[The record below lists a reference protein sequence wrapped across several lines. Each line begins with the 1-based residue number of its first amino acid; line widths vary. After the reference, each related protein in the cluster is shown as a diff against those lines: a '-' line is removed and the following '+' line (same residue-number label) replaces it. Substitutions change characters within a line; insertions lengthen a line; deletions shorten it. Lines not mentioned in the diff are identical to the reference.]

1 MVCLHPL
8 SAGLLTVTFG
18 TMAAAAPT
26 IRELPGFEGLHE
38 RWVETMEGLGVP
50 GFAVAVVKD
59 GRLYALDAMGPRDPE
74 ADLPIDADT
83 IFYIASITKTYL
95 AAGIVALAQ
104 EGRIDLDEPV
114 RTYLTQFALADVA
127 ATGSVTVRDLLCH
140 RIGIDSGPIVYLDAY
155 TGQITEDRYY
165 RWLGRVTPSG
175 SVQYT
180 NVHFTL
186 LGRVIEAVTGESW
199 KDYLQQRI
207 FEPAGMSR
215 TTAYASRMYGDHNAA
230 VPLVLTD
237 TGWVPSRV
245 RKTDRTMHAAGGMGT
260 TARDAA
266 RWIELQLGG
275 GSIDGAT
282 VLTEASIA
290 DMHAFQSKLE
300 NPRGR
305 IRRREG
311 FGLGWHRGTFRG
323 RPYLTHGGGYVG
335 AATHISFL
343 PEHGIGVVVLCNSQ
357 GPANGLIDIVSIDVY
372 DRLLDESG
380 HTDLL
385 PIYKE
390 RATQL
395 RERMLEPAA
404 TGANPVAAA
413 DGLSREPDAYVGLFS
428 NADWG
433 TVEFRLADRD
443 LVGDIGDLALTLHS
457 TATDRFKAVASAGL
471 DFDGT
476 FVVDGQGRVAAIQLT
491 VDDEVIVFDRSN

>member
-1 MVCLHPL
+1 MVCLHAL
-8 SAGLLTVTFG
+8 SAGLLTVAFG
-18 TMAAAAPT
+18 TPAAAPPT
-26 IRELPGFEGLHE
+26 IREVAEFEGLYD
-38 RWVETMEGLGVP
+38 RWVEAMDGLGVP
-50 GFAVAVVKD
+50 AFAVAVVKD
-59 GRLYALDAMGPRDPE
+59 GRLYALDAMGPRDTE
-74 ADLPIDADT
+74 TGAPIDGDT

-95 AAGIVALAQ
+95 AAGIVALAE
-104 EGRIDLDEPV
+104 EGRIDLDAPV
-114 RTYLTQFALADVA
+114 RSYLPLFALADEE
-127 ATGSVTVRDLLCH
+127 ATSTVTVRDLLCH
-140 RIGIDSGPIVYLDAY
+140 RPGIDSGPIVYLDAY

-175 SVQYT
+175 SVQYS

-215 TTAYASRMYGDHNAA
+215 TTAYASRMYGDPNAA
-230 VPLVLTD
+230 VPLILTAN
-237 TGWVPSRV
+237 GWVPSRV

-266 RWIELQLGG
+266 RWIELQFGG

-282 VLTEASIA
+282 VLTEASVA

-300 NPRGR
+300 EPRGR

-335 AATHISFL
+335 AATHVSFL
-343 PEHGIGVVVLCNSQ
+343 PEHGIGVVVFCNSQ

-372 DRLLDESG
+372 DRLLGETG
-380 HTDLL
+380 HADLL
-385 PIYKE
+385 PPYKE

-395 RERMLEPAA
+395 RLRMLEPAA
-404 TGANPVAAA
+404 SGANPVVAEE
-413 DGLSREPDAYVGLFS
+413 GLSREPEAYVGVFT

-433 TVEFRLADRD
+433 AVDVRLADRM
-443 LVGDIGDLALTLHS
+443 LVGVIGDLSLTLHS
-457 TATDRFKAVASAGL
+457 TATDRFTAVATAGL
-471 DFDGT
+471 DFEGS
-476 FVVDGQGRVAAIQLT
+476 FVVDGEGRVAAVQLG
-491 VDDEVIVFDRSN
+491 VDDEVIVFDRE